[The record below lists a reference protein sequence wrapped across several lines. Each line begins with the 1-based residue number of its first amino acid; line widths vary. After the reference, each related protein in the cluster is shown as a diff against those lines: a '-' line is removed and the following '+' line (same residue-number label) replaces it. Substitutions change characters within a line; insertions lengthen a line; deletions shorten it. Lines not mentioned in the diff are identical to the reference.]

1 MILCDTNILIEIYR
15 NNAAVSSVVE
25 KAGYNNIAIS
35 DVTRAELFY
44 GVRNKTELK
53 MIRENLEQL
62 QVLPV
67 NTTISQ
73 MAVNL
78 VEQFCL
84 SHKLDWEDAQ
94 IAATAIFHNIELY
107 TLNLKDFSFIPDLQ
121 ILRYSYIS
129 RFGRG

>member
-15 NNAAVSSVVE
+15 NNAAVSAVVE
-25 KAGYNNIAIS
+25 KAGYENIAVS

-44 GVRNKTELK
+44 GARDKTELK

-62 QVLPV
+62 HVLPV

-73 MAVNL
+73 MAVEL
-78 VEQFCL
+78 VEKFCL

-94 IAATAIFHNIELY
+94 IAATAIFHNIKLY
-107 TLNLKDFSFIPDLQ
+107 TLNLKDFSFLPELK
-121 ILRYSYIS
+121 ILMPCFS
-129 RFGRG
+129 

>member
-15 NNAAVSSVVE
+15 NNAAISSIVE
-25 KAGYNNIAIS
+25 KIGYDNIAIS

-44 GVRNKTELK
+44 GARNKAELK

-62 QVLPV
+62 QILPV
-67 NTTISQ
+67 NTSISQ
-73 MAVNL
+73 IAVDL

-94 IAATAIFHNIELY
+94 IAATAIFYNMELY
-107 TLNLKDFSFIPDLQ
+107 TLNLKDFSFVPDLK
-121 ILRYSYIS
+121 ILKHA
-129 RFGRG
+129 

>member
-15 NNAAVSSVVE
+15 NNAVVSAVVE
-25 KAGYNNIAIS
+25 KAGYENIAIS
-35 DVTRAELFY
+35 DVTRAELFF

-62 QVLPV
+62 HVLPV

-73 MAVNL
+73 MAVDL

-107 TLNLKDFSFIPDLQ
+107 TLNLKDFSFIPDLK
-121 ILRYSYIS
+121 ILKVR
-129 RFGRG
+129 

>member
-15 NNAAVSSVVE
+15 NNAGVLATVE
-25 KAGYNNIAIS
+25 KAGYDNIAIS

-44 GVRNKTELK
+44 GARNKAELK
-53 MIRENLEQL
+53 KIREDMEQL

-67 NTTISQ
+67 NITISQ
-73 MAVNL
+73 MAVAL

-94 IAATAIFHNIELY
+94 IAATAIFYNIELY
-107 TLNLKDFSFIPDLQ
+107 TLNLKDFSFVPGLKIRKTL
-121 ILRYSYIS
+121 
-129 RFGRG
+129 G

>member
-25 KAGYNNIAIS
+25 KIGYDNVAIS

-44 GVRNKTELK
+44 GARNKAELK
-53 MIRENLEQL
+53 MIREDMEQL
-62 QVLPV
+62 QTLPV
-67 NTTISQ
+67 NATISQ

-94 IAATAIFHNIELY
+94 IAATAIFHDIELY
-107 TLNLKDFSFIPDLQ
+107 TLNLKDFSFVPDLK
-121 ILRYSYIS
+121 IYC
-129 RFGRG
+129 